1 MINKENKSK
10 YWLRKWQTQRWED
23 FETLEIGSI
32 FDTSVA
38 NHVQMADSIGD
49 RILWYR
55 SDKDKG
61 IYFATEVVAEPKQD
75 DAYQNAWSM
84 SLRVVKALISNPV
97 KLEKS
102 DFNNLMRDIDAKGQG
117 GGTSNILKK
126 YEPEKL
132 WELVLGNEK
141 AIWKEQ
147 GNVAINEKDLFE
159 IKNIKDKNIND
170 GKMFNPFLDMNLVRN
185 EVRHLNF
192 LTNLLNPHGSH
203 HQGDSFLKIFIDEIL
218 AYENQAKNQQLINF
232 LKSENIYVK
241 TEKSTPNGRIDIWI
255 ESDDFVIAIEGK
267 TETVDS
273 KGQLTK
279 YDEFLQNEG
288 KPYLLIYLTLYGEAP
303 TDIHPDNLQLM
314 DFNNDIMS
322 FISNSLEIKAL
333 PKKIL
338 TTLNEYRD
346 SMLTYL
352 NNFSDTWTYELD
364 IIDEITKDTES
375 YLQYENIKNNYFY
388 NTAQYKYSVVEDIAN
403 IFEKAKARIER
414 NFMEELSEY
423 LANDL
428 KKEGFT
434 FSTDSEI
441 LVNDFEDN
449 VKVDIN
455 YDINTIFETRKN
467 RTASFEKDDI
477 DSIREKSGIKI
488 IYVNAR
494 LENEFLLMT
503 ILNDIYGVNVYFNHV
518 KEDECINYFEGQHIE
533 LLSSDIFHSSNISK
547 LLDEKYS
554 SKLIQEC
561 KTKIMNGFKE
571 INI

>member
-1 MINKENKSK
+1 MVNQESKSK

-126 YEPEKL
+126 YEPKKL

-218 AYENQAKNQQLINF
+218 AYENQAKNQKLINF

-255 ESDDFVIAIEGK
+255 ESDDFIIAIEGK

-273 KGQLTK
+273 KGQLKK

-333 PKKIL
+333 PKK
-338 TTLNEYRD
+338 Y
-346 SMLTYL
+346 
-352 NNFSDTWTYELD
+352 
-364 IIDEITKDTES
+364 
-375 YLQYENIKNNYFY
+375 
-388 NTAQYKYSVVEDIAN
+388 
-403 IFEKAKARIER
+403 
-414 NFMEELSEY
+414 
-423 LANDL
+423 
-428 KKEGFT
+428 
-434 FSTDSEI
+434 
-441 LVNDFEDN
+441 
-449 VKVDIN
+449 
-455 YDINTIFETRKN
+455 
-467 RTASFEKDDI
+467 
-477 DSIREKSGIKI
+477 
-488 IYVNAR
+488 
-494 LENEFLLMT
+494 
-503 ILNDIYGVNVYFNHV
+503 
-518 KEDECINYFEGQHIE
+518 
-533 LLSSDIFHSSNISK
+533 
-547 LLDEKYS
+547 
-554 SKLIQEC
+554 
-561 KTKIMNGFKE
+561 
-571 INI
+571 